1 MYIYIS
7 ISVHIYTY
15 IPYIYVTLYSFTY
28 ILYTLYYTLIYL
40 CISMCIYIYMYLYSF
55 AVLDING
62 STARLLVSLQEGS
75 TLEERVLEQEG
86 GVPCHGTVTP
96 TDPTVRGAKWC
107 NLLS

>member
-1 MYIYIS
+1 MYIYIY
-7 ISVHIYTY
+7 IY
-15 IPYIYVTLYSFTY
+15 ICPYIYIYS
-28 ILYTLYYTLIYL
+28 IYL
-40 CISMCIYIYMYLYSF
+40 CNSIFIYLYTIHPILHTHIFVYLYVYIYMYLYSF

-86 GVPCHGTVTP
+86 GVPCHGTAMP

>member
-1 MYIYIS
+1 MCVCACVY
-7 ISVHIYTY
+7 
-15 IPYIYVTLYSFTY
+15 LYSFT
-28 ILYTLYYTLIYL
+28 
-40 CISMCIYIYMYLYSF
+40 
-55 AVLDING
+55 VLDING

-75 TLEERVLEQEG
+75 ALEERVLEQEG